1 LTPRHDGTEAPVDV
15 RISQIQLEQ
24 DTAKSTYDAYSSQ
37 ALIDLNRAGTALIE
51 IISEPDM
58 HSPAEAA
65 AYVRKVQKILRT
77 VGASDADMEK
87 GSLRI
92 DVNISVALKGEE
104 HGTRCEIKNLNS
116 VRSMIDAI
124 GQDNSMIFTVARS

>member
-1 LTPRHDGTEAPVDV
+1 M

-58 HSPAEAA
+58 HSSAEAA
-65 AYVRKVQKILRT
+65 AYVRKVQKILRA

-92 DVNISVALKGEE
+92 DVNVSVAKDGSER
-104 HGTRCEIKNLNS
+104 GTRCEIKNLNS
-116 VRSMIDAI
+116 VRSMVDAI
-124 GQDNSMIFTVARS
+124 GRLL